1 MVCVSQPQFLYLR
14 TKGWKTGRQHEIEIW
29 FVDYNGKYY
38 IVSEH
43 RERSHWV
50 KNVLHNPIVSFSVA
64 GREFEGAA
72 RAVNEPGLVAEVSKL
87 MDAKY
92 GWSDGL
98 IVELAPKML

>member
-29 FVDYNGKYY
+29 FADYDDKYY
-38 IVSEH
+38 VMSEH
-43 RERSHWV
+43 EEQSHWI
-50 KNVLHNPIVSFSVA
+50 KNVLHNPLVSFSVA
-64 GREFEGAA
+64 GREFEGVA
-72 RAVNEPGLVAEVSKL
+72 RVVKEPRLVAEVSKL
-87 MDAKY
+87 MNVKY

>member
-1 MVCVSQPQFLYLR
+1 MSQPQFLYLR

-50 KNVLHNPIVSFSVA
+50 KNVLHNPVVSFSVA

-72 RAVNEPGLVAEVSKL
+72 QTVKESKLVAEVSKL
-87 MDAKY
+87 MVAKY

-98 IVELAPKML
+98 IVELAPKMP

>member
-1 MVCVSQPQFLYLR
+1 MSQPQFLYLK

-29 FVDYNGKYY
+29 FVDYNDKYY

-43 RERSHWV
+43 REQSHWV
-50 KNVLHNPIVSFSVA
+50 KNVLHNPNVSFAMA
-64 GREFEGAA
+64 GREFGGTA
-72 RAVNEPGLVAEVSKL
+72 RAVKEPRLVAEVSKL

-98 IVELAPKML
+98 IIELAPKKL